1 MCKLRAAFDR
11 LSGFYCEKWEGGN
24 FDEPKEKE
32 KGKEPQQSKPHY
44 SLLASVCFIVLGSQQ
59 QLSGFRDLS
68 RWNPFPTA
76 RSGFG
81 RIRLPRR

>member
-32 KGKEPQQSKPHY
+32 KGKEPQQSKPH
-44 SLLASVCFIVLGSQQ
+44 
-59 QLSGFRDLS
+59 
-68 RWNPFPTA
+68 
-76 RSGFG
+76 
-81 RIRLPRR
+81 